1 MLKSHFR
8 AKSNGYGDFLVRV
21 PGYFR
26 HLKWSKFIQIMLL
39 NDMSFI
45 FLYRP
50 TEVAFWMLL
59 KVTSNDIF
67 EKKSKNMIY
76 LRIYSENVLQIRIS
90 DS

>member
-21 PGYFR
+21 PAKLWTNLL
-26 HLKWSKFIQIMLL
+26 LKWSKLIQIMLL

-50 TEVAFWMLL
+50 TGVAF
-59 KVTSNDIF
+59 
-67 EKKSKNMIY
+67 
-76 LRIYSENVLQIRIS
+76 
-90 DS
+90 